1 VPTKLNAKIS
11 AIIEVSRQLLS
22 QLELQNNNTVTSNDE
37 NVLTDNLST
46 NVEENQLVEQPLS
59 SEALMSLLT
68 KRQSLITQLF
78 ETYTQ
83 EQLSSELVLIN
94 EIVALDG
101 QLTSLSQNNKV
112 AIAQQVSKLK
122 KSSKVRDL
130 YKKY

>member
-1 VPTKLNAKIS
+1 MPNKLKANIN

-22 QLELQNNNTVTSNDE
+22 QLELQKNNTVTSNDE

-46 NVEENQLVEQPLS
+46 NVDENQLSAPPLS
-59 SEALMSLLT
+59 SEALINLLT

-83 EQLSSELVLIN
+83 EQLSSELALIN

-122 KSSKVRDL
+122 KSSKVRNL